1 MVHQFTRKEINARL
15 RQKIA
20 DKKPIVIGGA
30 GIGLVAKLQ
39 IRQGSICSWV
49 TTPAPSVWTVMAP
62 FRGIWLTV
70 IPMV

>member
-30 GIGLVAKLQ
+30 GIGLVAKIADQAGIDLLQ
-39 IRQGSICSWV
+39 HRPLPYGRSWL
-49 TTPAPSVWTVMAP
+49 P
-62 FRGIWLTV
+62 FGVSGLR
-70 IPMV
+70 

>member
-30 GIGLVAKLQ
+30 GIGLVAKIADQSSDFWRL
-39 IRQGSICSWV
+39 
-49 TTPAPSVWTVMAP
+49 
-62 FRGIWLTV
+62 FL
-70 IPMV
+70 